1 MKCLFTAAVAATIVL
16 LSTTVARADTLK
28 TRSFKVEIKRN
39 CPEGNVS
46 CNNVS
51 YKGTDLRTGKSLRL
65 TGKTMNALCADGVT
79 PCRFLGYQF
88 QNGNYRYIVSEAGTL
103 QVYQG
108 KKPLLQET
116 GTWTN

>member
-1 MKCLFTAAVAATIVL
+1 MKVLTTTIAATLVL
-16 LSTTVARADTLK
+16 LSTTVVWADTLK
-28 TRSFKVEIKRN
+28 TKSFKVDIKRN
-39 CPEGNVS
+39 CPEGNVT

-65 TGKTMNALCADGVT
+65 TGKTVNALCADGVT

-88 QNGNYRYIVSEAGTL
+88 QNGSYRYFVSEAGTL

-108 KKPLLQET
+108 KKLLLQET
-116 GTWTN
+116 GTWTY